1 MEWQGKLN
9 EAQKKV
15 LSHHTG
21 PMMIL
26 AGAGSGKTR
35 TLVSKIISLIKDGNI
50 PPSKILALTFS
61 NKAAKEMRDRIE
73 TSLNYGPNGLQ
84 VQTFHSFCSRIL
96 RTEATYIGLSR
107 TFTIYDASESK
118 AVVKNIMAKYG
129 LSPKEMN
136 PYDILSYIEQL
147 KNAGHYL
154 NRKDDVSNFS
164 NDELYK
170 FFVDYEK
177 EIHQSNALDFGG
189 LISGVLN
196 LFEVHE
202 NLRQSYERRYDV
214 ILVDE
219 YQDTNLAQFQLLC
232 HLRRDNH
239 NICVVGDEDQSIY
252 SWRGANIRNILDF
265 EKYFNGAKVYKL
277 EQNYRST
284 KHIIEAASHVIQHN
298 EERKGKVLWTENPD
312 GDLIDIVELGNE
324 RDEADYVALQIKRL
338 VGNEF
343 VPPSE
348 IAVFYRTNAQSRL
361 IEESLR
367 RLKLDYRVVGGVKF
381 YERKEIKDLIAYIR
395 LVANPKDSLAFGRII
410 NVPARGI
417 GATSLKKLEVIAGE
431 MGASLYETAQHLL
444 KGQFAEGELKLSKK
458 LQAALS
464 NFVSLIEECIVLMN
478 NSSGPAQIFQKLL
491 YESGYWD
498 FLKAN
503 RDYESMSR
511 MENIQEFENA
521 VLHFE
526 KNNPDSSLINFLETI
541 TLDSQTDETSSETA
555 KPQEQISLMT
565 IHGAKGLE
573 FSHAFIVGAE
583 EQVFPSYRS
592 LEDGARGIEEER
604 RLFYV
609 AMTRAMKR
617 LCITFAQGRTVF
629 GQFRFNGP
637 SRFLNEIQANHVN
650 WIHLASKQE
659 NEEDDDWSSKS
670 QKLGYKKSSDDYSQD
685 LYQESFDD
693 DSYTVASKGINGQ
706 KVIHKVYGPGVIVET
721 SGHGNDAKVTIKF
734 RDGIRKKFLIKHSP
748 IEFITS

>member
-1 MEWQGKLN
+1 
-9 EAQKKV
+9 
-15 LSHHTG
+15 
-21 PMMIL
+21 
-26 AGAGSGKTR
+26 
-35 TLVSKIISLIKDGNI
+35 
-50 PPSKILALTFS
+50 
-61 NKAAKEMRDRIE
+61 
-73 TSLNYGPNGLQ
+73 
-84 VQTFHSFCSRIL
+84 
-96 RTEATYIGLSR
+96 
-107 TFTIYDASESK
+107 
-118 AVVKNIMAKYG
+118 
-129 LSPKEMN
+129 
-136 PYDILSYIEQL
+136 
-147 KNAGHYL
+147 
-154 NRKDDVSNFS
+154 
-164 NDELYK
+164 
-170 FFVDYEK
+170 
-177 EIHQSNALDFGG
+177 
-189 LISGVLN
+189 
-196 LFEVHE
+196 
-202 NLRQSYERRYDV
+202 
-214 ILVDE
+214 
-219 YQDTNLAQFQLLC
+219 
-232 HLRRDNH
+232 
-239 NICVVGDEDQSIY
+239 
-252 SWRGANIRNILDF
+252 
-265 EKYFNGAKVYKL
+265 
-277 EQNYRST
+277 
-284 KHIIEAASHVIQHN
+284 
-298 EERKGKVLWTENPD
+298 
-312 GDLIDIVELGNE
+312 
-324 RDEADYVALQIKRL
+324 
-338 VGNEF
+338 
-343 VPPSE
+343 
-348 IAVFYRTNAQSRL
+348 
-361 IEESLR
+361 
-367 RLKLDYRVVGGVKF
+367 
-381 YERKEIKDLIAYIR
+381 
-395 LVANPKDSLAFGRII
+395 
-410 NVPARGI
+410 
-417 GATSLKKLEVIAGE
+417 
-431 MGASLYETAQHLL
+431 
-444 KGQFAEGELKLSKK
+444 
-458 LQAALS
+458 
-464 NFVSLIEECIVLMN
+464 
-478 NSSGPAQIFQKLL
+478 
-491 YESGYWD
+491 
-498 FLKAN
+498 
-503 RDYESMSR
+503 